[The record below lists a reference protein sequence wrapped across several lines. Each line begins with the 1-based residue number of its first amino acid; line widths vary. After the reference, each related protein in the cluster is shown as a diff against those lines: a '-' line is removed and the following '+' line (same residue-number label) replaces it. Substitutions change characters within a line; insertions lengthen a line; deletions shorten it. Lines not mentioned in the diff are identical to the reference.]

1 MMWILLIK
9 HRYQSVFI
17 ICYITENVIEI
28 QYSSISMFQSM
39 HLYPVAWVLG
49 DGLPVA
55 GHSLLDEA
63 ENFHVAV
70 SARHD
75 HPGPPE
81 AHGHFHAAAAAGADP
96 RPAPRADCGRAA
108 GQGAGGWRGA
118 AADGARG

>member
-9 HRYQSVFI
+9 HCYQSVFI
-17 ICYITENVIEI
+17 IRYITEGVIKV

-39 HLYPVAWVLG
+39 HLYPVAWILG

-55 GHSLLDEA
+55 SHRLLDEA

-70 SARHD
+70 AARHD

-81 AHGHFHAAAAAGADP
+81 AHGHFHAAAAARASP
-96 RPAPRADCGRAA
+96 SPAPLADGRRATT
-108 GQGAGGWRGA
+108 AGG
-118 AADGARG
+118 